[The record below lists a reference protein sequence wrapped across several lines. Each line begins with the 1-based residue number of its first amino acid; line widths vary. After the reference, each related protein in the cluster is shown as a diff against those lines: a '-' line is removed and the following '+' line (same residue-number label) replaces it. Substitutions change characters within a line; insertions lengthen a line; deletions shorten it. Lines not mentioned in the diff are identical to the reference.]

1 MIGHFIIQQKT
12 IKVAHILTWN
22 NLHPTVLEGR
32 SHGSVELK
40 LLRSLVQKKKHHN
53 AKQAYFVNSIV
64 TRLTI
69 FSLFVKLC
77 LPGC

>member
-12 IKVAHILTWN
+12 IKVAHILTWR

-40 LLRSLVQKKKHHN
+40 LLRSLVQKKHHN
-53 AKQAYFVNSIV
+53 AKQAYFVNSF
-64 TRLTI
+64 LQG
-69 FSLFVKLC
+69 
-77 LPGC
+77 LPFFPYL